1 MCQFFM
7 RPNGNWNKCNPAY
20 SKPMA
25 RPMLAA
31 SFYCRSLTAKLSD
44 LSLLPRNGLFHCRYF
59 TDQPSDA
66 PRRPKRPA
74 NAYFLFKKKMTPE
87 VMKQYPEAS
96 MIDATRK
103 VGELYKQLPEEE
115 KLELKKEADKLLDDY
130 KQQVKYWEIDMGS
143 NELEEFK
150 QDIKNKRDIKKKK
163 IQKQTLKKI
172 LKENDKPQRPP
183 TPYFLFLRDA
193 REMALRS
200 GKKPETTALS
210 REIIAEYAQKWKQL
224 SEEEKQH
231 YVKLSAKQYEDFQ
244 EKLSVWEKGM
254 IEAGKESL
262 VRKKTRQEMKI
273 DTTQEGQVKAKAKS
287 TSSKGKVKVETTGTK
302 GIANVGSTRTKSKTK
317 VESTKTKGKDKW
329 ESSDDE

>member
-163 IQKQTLKKI
+163 IQKQTLKKL
-172 LKENDKPQRPP
+172 LKETDKPLRPP
-183 TPYFLFLRDA
+183 SAYFLFIRDA
-193 REMALRS
+193 REIALKSR
-200 GKKPETTALS
+200 KKPETN
-210 REIIAEYAQKWKQL
+210 AERRKFIDECAQKWKQM
-224 SEEEKQH
+224 SEQEKQL
-231 YVKLSAKQYEDFQ
+231 VAKQYEDFQ
-244 EKLSVWEKGM
+244 AKMSVWEKGM
-254 IEAGKESL
+254 IEAGMESL
-262 VRKKTRQEMKI
+262 VRKTTRKKMNIE
-273 DTTQEGQVKAKAKS
+273 TTQEGQVKAKANKRGTKTKVKS
-287 TSSKGKVKVETTGTK
+287 TRSKGKVKVETTGT
-302 GIANVGSTRTKSKTK
+302 
-317 VESTKTKGKDKW
+317 
-329 ESSDDE
+329 